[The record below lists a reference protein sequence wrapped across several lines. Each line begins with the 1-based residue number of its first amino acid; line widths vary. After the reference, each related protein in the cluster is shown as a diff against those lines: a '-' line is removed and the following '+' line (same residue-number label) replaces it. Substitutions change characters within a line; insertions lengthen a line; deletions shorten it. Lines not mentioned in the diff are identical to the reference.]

1 MTIAPVLTSIVD
13 WLRAGY
19 PEGVPPND
27 YVPLLAL
34 LARRLTTDEV
44 TAVAEEL
51 SRAGDL
57 PIDNTEIGQLIT
69 NITHELPRAEDVA
82 RVRSRLTAEG
92 PFL

>member
-1 MTIAPVLTSIVD
+1 MTIAPVLHSIVD

-27 YVPLLAL
+27 YIPLLAL

-51 SRAGDL
+51 GRAGDL
-57 PIDNTEIGQLIT
+57 AIDNTEIGQLIT
-69 NITHELPRAEDVA
+69 KITHERPRAEDVS